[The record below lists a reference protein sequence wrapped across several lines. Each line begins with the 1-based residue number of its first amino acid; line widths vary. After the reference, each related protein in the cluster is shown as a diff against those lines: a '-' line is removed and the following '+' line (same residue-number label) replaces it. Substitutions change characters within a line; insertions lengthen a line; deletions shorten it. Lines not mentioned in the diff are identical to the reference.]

1 MSRAAASR
9 VRAPAAGNP
18 DVSKTALDAPSR
30 VLRGDRVFSAF
41 GLRIG
46 ALLYD
51 LLLVVSII
59 FLGSAVFL
67 PVSGGEAPAPGT
79 WLSVAYQVYLLALVY
94 LFFVLFW
101 TRGGRTLGMLAWRL
115 RVVNAE
121 GVPPTLGQASAR
133 FVAAGLSWALLGLG
147 FIWALFDAEH
157 RALHDRLAGTWLI
170 REPHEG

>member
-1 MSRAAASR
+1 M
-9 VRAPAAGNP
+9 
-18 DVSKTALDAPSR
+18 SKTALDAPSR

>member
-1 MSRAAASR
+1 M
-9 VRAPAAGNP
+9 
-18 DVSKTALDAPSR
+18 SKTALDAPSR
-30 VLRGDRVFSAF
+30 VLRGGRVFSAF

-147 FIWALFDAEH
+147 FVWALFDAEH